1 MVAEPIIFAIYFAI
15 YTLILISISYYGY
28 KTSKKTS
35 EDYFLASRT
44 VGVVVLVF
52 TMFATNFSAYFFL
65 GFAGAGYTYGWGEYA
80 MMSFGT
86 GYMALIL
93 YLVARKAWSLGKRYN
108 YQTPPELMGGL
119 LRSGAVRQ
127 LYLWVMVLF
136 TLPYV
141 ATQSFGA
148 GELLRV
154 VLPVPWWFGSALITA
169 IIIGYVWAGG
179 MRSVAWSDVLQGV
192 LMVTS
197 LCLATCF
204 IVLALGGYPE
214 ASLHVYEKH
223 PELYSRPGG
232 LGAAGP
238 LFTPQIWLSFML
250 LWAFA
255 DPMFPQL
262 FQRYFIG
269 KEETTIRACVVLYP
283 LITAFLFFFP
293 VAMGIWGRLAFPD
306 LGVESPTIV
315 PRLLAEYTPPW
326 VASFVTIAGLAA
338 LMSTADSQLLVLG
351 SMVTRDLYAVVKP
364 GVSTDKQAR
373 FGRAVVVF
381 LGCLAFLITILAR
394 EHIGKLQTFLVKTS
408 FTGLAVLCPPT
419 LAALYLRQ
427 ISARSCIL
435 SIVAGETVL
444 AGFYT
449 GLIPGSL
456 SLGFLW
462 VVPVL
467 VVTTMVLFVSMLV
480 ENFFRAKR

>member
-1 MVAEPIIFAIYFAI
+1 MMIKTLIFATYI
-15 YTLILISISYYGY
+15 LILFSISYYGY
-28 KTSKKTS
+28 KASKKS
-35 EDYFLASRT
+35 VEDYFLAGRG

-93 YLVARKAWSLGKRYN
+93 YLVAKKAWLLGKKHN
-108 YQTPPELMGGL
+108 YLTPPELMGGL
-119 LRSGAVRQ
+119 LRSKAVRQ
-127 LYLWVMVLF
+127 LYLWVMLLF

-148 GELLRV
+148 GELLRA
-154 VLPVPWWFGSALITA
+154 VLPAPWWVGSVLITA
-169 IIIGYVWAGG
+169 ILVGYVWAGG
-179 MRSVAWSDVLQGV
+179 MRSVAWSDVVQGI
-192 LMVTS
+192 LMITS
-197 LCLATCF
+197 LCVATSF
-204 IVLALGGYPE
+204 VVLALGGYPE
-214 ASLHVYEKH
+214 VGLRSYANH

-262 FQRYFIG
+262 FQRCFIG
-269 KEETTIRACVVLYP
+269 KDRRTIRTCVVLYP

-293 VAMGIWGRLAFPD
+293 VAMGVWGRLAFPN
-306 LGVESPTIV
+306 LGVESPTII
-315 PRLLAEYTPPW
+315 PRLLSEYTPTW
-326 VASFVTIAGLAA
+326 VAAFVTVAGLAA

-351 SMVTRDLYAVVKP
+351 SMVTRDLYKTVKP
-364 GVSTDKQAR
+364 GATTEQQTR
-373 FGRAVVVF
+373 FGKSVVVF
-381 LGCLAFLITILAR
+381 LGCLALLITILAR
-394 EHIGKLQTFLVKTS
+394 EHISRLQTFLVKTS

-419 LAALYLRQ
+419 LAALYIRGV
-427 ISARSCIL
+427 SAKACVL
-435 SIVAGETVL
+435 SILAGETLL
-444 AGFYT
+444 AGLYT
-449 GLIPGSL
+449 GLIPETITF
-456 SLGFLW
+456 GFLW

-467 VVTTMVLFVSMLV
+467 AVTTTVL
-480 ENFFRAKR
+480 